1 MAFKR
6 RGTFPLITLVI
17 GLLYMQSICLSFKF
31 KLDPLYVYGTSTLF
45 TSNQVV
51 HISCL
56 ESYI

>member
-17 GLLYMQSICLSFKF
+17 RLLYMQFICQSFKF
-31 KLDPLYVYGTSTLF
+31 KLDPLYIHGISTLF
-45 TSNQVV
+45 ASNQVV